1 MDEEAVEKMTLF
13 SKIQAYWPIFVAVV
27 VATVWITSTVVNAS
41 LSVASVKSDVE
52 INRRDIAREAEKI
65 EGHQKTASKVN
76 ERLMGVETDIK
87 HIRSQQTQNH
97 EDIKSEL
104 KILRRD
110 IKKMS
115 N

>member
-1 MDEEAVEKMTLF
+1 MDEEAVEEMTLF
-13 SKIQAYWPIFVAVV
+13 SKIQTYWPIFVAVV
-27 VATVWITSTVVNAS
+27 VAVVWVTSTVVSAS

-52 INRRDIAREAEKI
+52 INRRDIVKGAEKTD
-65 EGHQKTASKVN
+65 EHQKTSSKVN

-110 IKKMS
+110 IRKMS